1 VDSILKIAIIASVEF
16 EIVELLRHFGINSI
30 KKLEPVFLNN
40 IIFCLSGAG
49 ITNAAIATTIVLE
62 RFSPDL
68 VISTGIGG
76 AYPWSGLKVGDIAIA
91 EKEIYGDMGIRFSNG
106 FYDMGYLGLPLLEKK
121 GSTNDTFATS
131 SHPALL
137 LHNQRPLEIF
147 NELPVSKKY
156 IDRAISLSRTVTSPL
171 GTVTSPLETVTSPTK
186 ISSGSFVTVCQ
197 VSGDPSIAEYT
208 ARRFNAIC
216 ENMEGAAV
224 AHVSAF
230 YGADFFEI
238 RGISNITGERDKD
251 KWNIPVATKNCQF
264 FLMNFLKDLGYAIIN

>member
-16 EIVELLRHFGINSI
+16 EIVELLRQFGINSI

-76 AYPWSGLKVGDIAIA
+76 AYPWAGLKVGDIAIA

-131 SHPALL
+131 SYPALL
-137 LHNQRPLEIF
+137 LRNQRPLEIF

-171 GTVTSPLETVTSPTK
+171 ETVTSPPK

-197 VSGDPSIAEYT
+197 VSGDPFIAEYT